1 MTNYQKLFYMTD
13 IEAADFLYKNKFI
26 FEYEKSKILSWLRQD
41 ENSEFEPLFSLVP
54 SLYDQIVIEIKDCK
68 QESKMDDFDS
78 FIVFRCLIHKGEDL
92 YGFEII
98 VEDKN
103 GDKVLYDYTSKT
115 HYKYDDIVYHINQLC
130 DWLDSKKYVDTSFI
144 TEKSC

>member
-54 SLYDQIVIEIKDCK
+54 SLYDQIVIEIKDYK

-78 FIVFRCLIHKGEDL
+78 FIVFRCLIHKGKDL
-92 YGFEII
+92 YGFEVI

-103 GDKVLYDYTSKT
+103 GDKVLYDYSSKT
-115 HYKYDDIVYHINQLC
+115 NYKYDDIVYHINQLC

-144 TEKSC
+144 TEKNC

>member
-13 IEAADFLYKNKFI
+13 IEAADFLYKNNFI
-26 FEYEKSKILSWLRQD
+26 FGYEKSKILSWLRQD

-54 SLYDQIVIEIKDCK
+54 SLYDQIVIEIKDYK
-68 QESKMDDFDS
+68 QELKMDDFDS
-78 FIVFRCLIHKGEDL
+78 FIVFRCLIHKSGDL
-92 YGFEII
+92 YGFEIV

-103 GDKVLYDYTSKT
+103 GDKTLYDYSSKT
-115 HYKYDDIVYHINQLC
+115 HYKYDDIIYHINQLC

-144 TEKSC
+144 TEKNG

>member
-13 IEAADFLYKNKFI
+13 IEAADFLYKNNFI
-26 FEYEKSKILSWLRQD
+26 FGYEKSKILSWLRQD

-54 SLYDQIVIEIKDCK
+54 SLYDQIVIEIKDYK
-68 QESKMDDFDS
+68 QELKMDDFDS
-78 FIVFRCLIHKGEDL
+78 FIVFRCLIHKSENL
-92 YGFEII
+92 YGFEIV

-103 GDKVLYDYTSKT
+103 GDKILYDYSSKT
-115 HYKYDDIVYHINQLC
+115 PYKYDDIIYHINQLC

-144 TEKSC
+144 TEKNG

>member
-54 SLYDQIVIEIKDCK
+54 SLYDQIVIEIKD
-68 QESKMDDFDS
+68 
-78 FIVFRCLIHKGEDL
+78 
-92 YGFEII
+92 
-98 VEDKN
+98 
-103 GDKVLYDYTSKT
+103 
-115 HYKYDDIVYHINQLC
+115 YKEELKISELNEH
-130 DWLDSKKYVDTSFI
+130 
-144 TEKSC
+144 